1 MPKVLG
7 HGTSHVYRQV
17 WHVDHLSEGLDM
29 VATETALA
37 LVYNGVSHA
46 VMMGTPSDL
55 EDFALGF
62 SLTEGILKDPKQLL
76 DYEAVETEKGIELS
90 MTIASEPFARLK
102 QRRRSL
108 VGRTGCGICGAES
121 LEVAVRE
128 PSPLKDSKR
137 AGMLTHNA
145 IQLSL
150 IHI

>member
-7 HGTSHVYRQV
+7 HGTSHVSRQV

-46 VMMGTPSDL
+46 VMMGTPTDL

-76 DYEAVETEKGIELS
+76 DYEVVETEKGIALAKEKFHS
-90 MTIASEPFARLK
+90 IRYQKQDEFDLK
-102 QRRRSL
+102 
-108 VGRTGCGICGAES
+108 
-121 LEVAVRE
+121 
-128 PSPLKDSKR
+128 
-137 AGMLTHNA
+137 
-145 IQLSL
+145 
-150 IHI
+150 